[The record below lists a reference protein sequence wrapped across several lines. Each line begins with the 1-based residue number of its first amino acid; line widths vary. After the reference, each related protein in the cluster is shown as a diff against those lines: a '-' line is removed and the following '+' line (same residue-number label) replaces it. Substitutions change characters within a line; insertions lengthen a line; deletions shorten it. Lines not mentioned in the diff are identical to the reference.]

1 MSANNRDPK
10 AEVEKT
16 QRLIKKKKKST
27 MDTAIVSLDASCVPA
42 KKCQEN
48 VYNGPGMDCA
58 EDKTVQ

>member
-1 MSANNRDPK
+1 
-10 AEVEKT
+10 
-16 QRLIKKKKKST
+16 